1 MLPGGFGVFVPDWRD
16 IPGAA
21 FSLPVSFRFTD
32 KDEGIVPLLMIHM
45 SPEHG
50 PSSFSERP

>member
-45 SPEHG
+45 SPQHG
-50 PSSFSERP
+50 PSSFSVRP